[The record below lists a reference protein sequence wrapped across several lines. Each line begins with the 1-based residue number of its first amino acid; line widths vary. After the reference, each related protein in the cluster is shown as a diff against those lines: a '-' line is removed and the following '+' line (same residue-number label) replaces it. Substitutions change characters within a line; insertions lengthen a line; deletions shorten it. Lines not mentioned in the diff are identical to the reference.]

1 MAEAVLRKTLW
12 DDQSAFRALFRR
24 TNGEEMP
31 EYTPDFVRL
40 AESYG
45 AKGIRV
51 TKKEEIKEAFEEAG
65 KIQLC
70 QL

>member
-1 MAEAVLRKTLW
+1 MTNLR
-12 DDQSAFRALFRR
+12 SGVFFFRR

-51 TKKEEIKEAFEEAG
+51 TKEEEKEAFEEPE